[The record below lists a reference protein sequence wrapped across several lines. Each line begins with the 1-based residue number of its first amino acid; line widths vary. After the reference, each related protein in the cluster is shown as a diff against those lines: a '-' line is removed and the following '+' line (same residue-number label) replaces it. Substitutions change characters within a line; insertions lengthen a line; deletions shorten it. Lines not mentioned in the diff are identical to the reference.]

1 VSAGD
6 CSTVLRRF
14 VGPAAEELAILCRP
28 EDRAQDAA
36 RQADAAYRV
45 LADALSA
52 EHASFGDLATETI
65 FLRDI
70 RRDLPLVLAARERLL
85 ADLGRG
91 ADAPLPTFIEQ
102 APIDERAS
110 FELLATAV
118 VPNDRDSSSVR
129 DVRADGPCRCEGCA
143 RSGARLISIGDQL
156 SVHTTNLYGAGGDA
170 SEQVRE
176 MFRTAERLLERS
188 GMTFRDVVR
197 TWIHLRDIDRDYD
210 ALNTARREFF
220 QERGIER
227 RPAST
232 GVGGRPFPGG
242 HDFSL
247 SVHAVR
253 SARPLDVS
261 GMSTPLLNEAWSY
274 GADFT
279 RGLRVREA
287 NRITLHVSGTASID
301 EGGRTIHAGDFAAQ
315 AERMLDN
322 LASLLA
328 GQGASFDDLLSGI
341 LYLKR
346 PSDAPQLR
354 SLCRQRGFEGFPCA
368 VVESTL
374 CRPDLLCEAEAVA
387 LLSPARAQA

>member
-1 VSAGD
+1 MSAGD

-14 VGPAAEELAILCRP
+14 TGPVAEELAILCRP
-28 EDRAQDAA
+28 EDRARDAA
-36 RQADAAYRV
+36 RQADAAYRA

-52 EHASFGDLATETI
+52 QRASFADVATETL

-70 RRDLPLVLAARERLL
+70 RRDLPVVLAARERVLSE
-85 ADLGRG
+85 LGRV
-91 ADAPLPTFIEQ
+91 ADAPLPAFLEQ
-102 APIDERAS
+102 APIDERAA

-118 VPNDRDSSSVR
+118 VPLDRAVASVR
-129 DVRADGPCRCEGCA
+129 DVRADTTCDCEGCA
-143 RSGARLISIGDQL
+143 KSGARLLRLGDQL
-156 SVHTTNLYGAGGDA
+156 SLHTTNLYGAGGDA
-170 SEQVRE
+170 TAQVRE
-176 MFRTAERLLERS
+176 MFHSAERLLERE

-210 ALNTARREFF
+210 ALNAARRDFF
-220 QERGIER
+220 RERGIER

-232 GVGGRPFPGG
+232 GVGGGPLPDR
-242 HDFSL
+242 HHFSL
-247 SVHAVR
+247 SVHAVK
-253 SARPLDVS
+253 SSHPLEVAR
-261 GMSTPLLNEAWSY
+261 MSTPLLNEAWSY

-279 RGLRVREA
+279 RGLRVHEA
-287 NRITLHVSGTASID
+287 NRVTLHVSGTASID
-301 EGGRTIHAGDFAAQ
+301 EEGRTIHTGDFPAQ

-328 GQGASFDDLLSGI
+328 GQGASFGDLLSGI

-346 PSDAPQLR
+346 PSDAAELR
-354 SLCRQRGFEGFPCA
+354 SLCRRRGFEGFPCA

-387 LLSPARAQA
+387 LLSPTPAGA